1 MGSTNVK
8 DGPDGTV
15 RVELVLEMEV
25 VPFSALGT
33 VSWDLVTPAKHK
45 SSSSVVMTMA

>member
-15 RVELVLEMEV
+15 RVELVLVMEV
-25 VPFSALGT
+25 VPFSVGT

-45 SSSSVVMTMA
+45 SSSVVMTMA